1 MSSLSSSS
9 ASSASSPS
17 SPLSPLSTTSPT
29 FLISPSSRP
38 SGSELR
44 PAPVLTV
51 VMPCYNEEEVLP
63 STSVTMLA
71 LLEKWASAGLID
83 PESRLCLVND
93 GSTDRTWSII
103 QDLALARGR
112 GEAAQSGA
120 DPTAGCAPA
129 SGVWGIQFTRNYGH
143 QAAILAGM
151 MTAKPYSDCVVT
163 IDADLQDD
171 PEKIADM
178 VEAYRK
184 GAEIVY
190 GVRQARTTD
199 TAFKRSTAEAY
210 YKIMN
215 RLGAQLIYNHA
226 DFRLMSQRALE
237 GLEYFH
243 EAHLFLRGLVPR
255 LGLPSAQVTYD
266 RTARTAGESKYTL
279 PKMLALAWH
288 GLLGFSTAIPKF
300 LTGTGIFLAGLSF
313 LAGLVMALAP
323 LFGGHPGALAWL
335 TVSIWFLGGL
345 ILSALGYLA
354 LFQVE
359 IFQQTLQRPPYLI
372 ADIIGREP
380 HRLGEGR
387 EPGGTQAPG
396 GKQMPGRGHA
406 PGGTRDQEKP

>member
-1 MSSLSSSS
+1 
-9 ASSASSPS
+9 
-17 SPLSPLSTTSPT
+17 
-29 FLISPSSRP
+29 
-38 SGSELR
+38 
-44 PAPVLTV
+44 
-51 VMPCYNEEEVLP
+51 
-63 STSVTMLA
+63 MLA

-372 ADIIGREP
+372 ADIVGREP